1 MPFCP
6 FCRLEY
12 REGATHCAECR
23 VPLVDELPPL
33 EKEPAPIPRSVKEV
47 PVATF
52 PSRLEADMWAE
63 LLRRDGIP
71 TVLVS
76 LGPGAG
82 SWGNSAFVPCQIRVR
97 DFDVDRARRLLPEA
111 NVSDG

>member
-6 FCRLEY
+6 LCRAEY
-12 REGATHCAECR
+12 REGFTLCADCYVE
-23 VPLVDELPPL
+23 LVDELPPD
-33 EKEPAPIPRSVKEV
+33 EEESARQRVKDV

-52 PSRLEADMWAE
+52 PTQTEAEMWAE

-82 SWGNSAFVPCQIRVR
+82 AWGNSVFVPHQLRVR
-97 DFDVDRARRLLPEA
+97 EADIRRARRLLPRA
-111 NVSDG
+111 SLVRD

>member
-6 FCRLEY
+6 FCRAEY
-12 REGATHCAECR
+12 RAGFTHCADCQ
-23 VPLVDELPPL
+23 VPLVDRLPPL
-33 EKEPAPIPRSVKEV
+33 EREPKPAPHSVKEV

-63 LLRRDGIP
+63 LLRREGIP
-71 TVLVS
+71 SVLVS

-82 SWGNSAFVPCQIRVR
+82 GWGNSAFVPHQLRVR
-97 DFDVDRARRLLPEA
+97 ETDADRARQLLPEE
-111 NVSDG
+111 SQG